1 MRSVPDVQP
10 SGCHPPGIRTTT
22 RLAPARLGIRDETS
36 GVCGAPE
43 RTHPIS
49 AEARLGCFWVAGQST
64 HGLGRAGVGISV
76 KGRVTPDGDHS
87 LPPLS
92 VRGLGFNAF
101 VSGPHRLRGTLP
113 YGHQP
118 HCPPQQQ
125 RQRQPYARGGVVDRI
140 PQVTPDSPRPSPVI
154 RPLPRESPRG
164 RAGARTF
171 SQHGRCAR
179 GVNIWWSTNPCS
191 TVPTRSQHKSNTDS
205 ASACP

>member
-1 MRSVPDVQP
+1 M
-10 SGCHPPGIRTTT
+10 
-22 RLAPARLGIRDETS
+22 
-36 GVCGAPE
+36 CGAPE

-76 KGRVTPDGDHS
+76 KGRVTPDGDHP

-118 HCPPQQQ
+118 HCPPQATAN
-125 RQRQPYARGGVVDRI
+125 ARV
-140 PQVTPDSPRPSPVI
+140 
-154 RPLPRESPRG
+154 REGRG
-164 RAGARTF
+164 RGSDPSGHARFPSAVAGVATPATRVSRGNGVGISPEATATVVTSQVLEVRSCIVAHCMGAVGSRGARV
-171 SQHGRCAR
+171 A
-179 GVNIWWSTNPCS
+179 CS
-191 TVPTRSQHKSNTDS
+191 PPLA
-205 ASACP
+205 ASSSRLHLSDLT

>member
-22 RLAPARLGIRDETS
+22 RLAPTRPGIRDETS

-43 RTHPIS
+43 LTHPIS
-49 AEARLGCFWVAGQST
+49 AEARLGCFWAAGPST
-64 HGLGRAGVGISV
+64 HGLGRAGVGICV

-101 VSGPHRLRGTLP
+101 VSGPHRRGGTLP

-125 RQRQPYARGGVVDRI
+125 REAAV
-140 PQVTPDSPRPSPVI
+140 
-154 RPLPRESPRG
+154 REGRG
-164 RAGARTF
+164 RGSDPSGHARFPSAVAGVATPGTRVSAGTSGCADLF
-171 SQHGRCAR
+171 TATVCAR
-179 GVNIWWSTNPCS
+179 AV
-191 TVPTRSQHKSNTDS
+191 
-205 ASACP
+205 